1 MFLYLREGERFTV
14 SDLSLNYD
22 PDLIGQPGYGDLLIA
37 DGDLVLTADVNP
49 RGTDSVLQLV
59 TQRIKFF
66 LGEWFLDNSA
76 GLPWFQQ
83 ILVKNAD
90 QSTVDGL
97 LRDCILGTPGV
108 VALLAYTSSQKRA
121 LRQYSISFTILTAT
135 GASISASIPVSV
147 VGGTGS

>member
-1 MFLYLREGERFTV
+1 M

-22 PDLIGQPGYGDLLIA
+22 PDLIGQPGYGDLLIS
-37 DGDLVLTADVNP
+37 DGDLVLTADVDP
-49 RGTDSVLQLV
+49 RGTDSVLQLC

-76 GLPWFQQ
+76 GVAWFQQ

-108 VALLAYTSSQKRA
+108 VALLSYTSSQQRA
-121 LRQYSISFTILTAT
+121 LRQYAISFTILTAT

-147 VGGTGS
+147 VGGTGT